1 VHELSAF
8 RASREAALATA
19 TAASLAAIML
29 WLGPPG
35 TDFAAHAYQRAL
47 FLQHGFV
54 LWNNFWYAGRYSFVT
69 YSILYYPLAA
79 WLGIRLLALLS
90 IAVAALAFTVVV
102 GREWGPASRLS
113 TRTFAVV
120 WAGVVFSAAFPFVL
134 GAALALLALWALQT
148 GRRWVFAG
156 LALLTLAASPLAL
169 LLLGIVLAG
178 AAFARRSLGRL
189 TVPVAAMAVA
199 VGVEVLLYRL
209 FPGAGRYPFS
219 LLDFG
224 GIALF
229 CCYGLVLTRRV
240 EKAVLLRWFFLVYLA
255 ACAAAFLVPSELGG
269 NVQRFRYAALPI
281 ALLVASLRRWKPLW
295 LIVPAIALSLSWNV
309 TPLVESYVADAAN
322 PAQSFAYW
330 KPAIGFLRSHLSA
343 DYRVEAV
350 DTVGH
355 WAAVYLPEAGI
366 PLARGWYRQADFPEN
381 AILYGKLGPDA
392 YLRWLRGLGVR
403 YVVLTTAAP
412 DYSSD
417 AEAELLSSGRSGLPV
432 AFRSGHTTVYAV
444 PRAEGLVTGP
454 GAADVL
460 ELDASHAVIMLSARG
475 TYRVAIRFSP
485 YWRAQRGCIASGP
498 DHMIRLVER
507 RAGVEKLDFKINV
520 HRGVEVLTGNTPS
533 RFCR

>member
-1 VHELSAF
+1 VHELSGF

-19 TAASLAAIML
+19 TAASLAAILL
-29 WLGPPG
+29 WFGPPG

-69 YSILYYPLAA
+69 YSLLYYPLAA
-79 WLGIRLLALLS
+79 WLGIKLLAVLS
-90 IAVAALAFTVVV
+90 IAVAAFAFAVVV
-102 GREWGPASRLS
+102 GREWGADSRLS

-120 WAGVVFSAAFPFVL
+120 WAGIVFSAAFPFVL

-148 GRRWVFAG
+148 GRRWAFAA

-178 AAFARRSLGRL
+178 VALARRSVARVA
-189 TVPVAAMAVA
+189 VPTAAMVVAVA
-199 VGVEVLLYRL
+199 VELLLYRL

-219 LLDFG
+219 LVDFG

-229 CCYGLVLTRRV
+229 CTYGFVLTNGV
-240 EKAVLLRWFFLVYLA
+240 EKARLLRWFFLVYLV
-255 ACAAAFLVPSELGG
+255 ACAAAFIVPSELGG

-281 ALLVASLRRWKPLW
+281 ALLVASLRRWRPLW
-295 LIVPAIALSLSWNV
+295 LVVPAIALALSWNV
-309 TPLVESYVADAAN
+309 RPLVESLVADAAN
-322 PAQSFAYW
+322 PADSAAYW
-330 KPAIGFLRSHLSA
+330 APAVAFLRAHLSA

-355 WAAVYLPEAGI
+355 WPAVYLPEAGI

-381 AILYGKLGPDA
+381 AILYGKLGPNA

-417 AEAELLSSGRSGLPV
+417 AEADLLTSGRSGLPLV
-432 AFRSGHTTVYAV
+432 FRSMHIVVYAV
-444 PRAEGLVTGP
+444 PRPLPLVTGP
-454 GAADVL
+454 APTDVL
-460 ELDASHAVIMLSARG
+460 ELDASHAVIMLSKPG
-475 TYRVAIRFSP
+475 TYRVAIRSSP
-485 YWRAQRGCIASGP
+485 YWRAQPGCIASGP
-498 DHMIRLVER
+498 DHMIRLVEK
-507 RAGVEKLDFKINV
+507 RAGVVKLDFKVNV
-520 HRGVEVLTGNTPS
+520 QRGVQVLTGSAPS
-533 RFCR
+533 KSCR